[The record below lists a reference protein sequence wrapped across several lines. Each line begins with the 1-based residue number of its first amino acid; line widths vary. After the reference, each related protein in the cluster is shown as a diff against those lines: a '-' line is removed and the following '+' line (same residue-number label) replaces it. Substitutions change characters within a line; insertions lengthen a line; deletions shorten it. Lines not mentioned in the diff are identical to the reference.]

1 MAKKGASKKAAADAG
16 ATAADGKKRRSRRE
30 ITEYDGDYIF
40 DVLRRRLGAISDPY
54 FRERIIIMLL
64 VWYGVSGKK
73 NPTDGPDNRPKMPTK
88 PQGSGEQPDSR
99 FSPIPSGTQYEEMRK
114 TLLGLVNLLA
124 KLNTEWRR
132 WVLNRISDWYQLS
145 IWSQKTWKFNEASD
159 DIGNNAGNAQSA
171 EDENPGGADIEN
183 NSPAKSDENSTQ
195 SESAGSEDKKSES
208 SSSDD
213 LDFS

>member
-1 MAKKGASKKAAADAG
+1 
-16 ATAADGKKRRSRRE
+16 
-30 ITEYDGDYIF
+30 
-40 DVLRRRLGAISDPY
+40 
-54 FRERIIIMLL
+54 
-64 VWYGVSGKK
+64 
-73 NPTDGPDNRPKMPTK
+73 
-88 PQGSGEQPDSR
+88 
-99 FSPIPSGTQYEEMRK
+99 MRK